1 MVSEDKK
8 ENKFISVVVYLH
20 NDRDHIVPFFDT
32 VLRMFRE
39 NFEKYEVICV
49 NDASQDDSVEVLKN

>member
-49 NDASQDDSVEVLKN
+49 NDASQDA